1 VSVGVYAGALT
12 PPDTS
17 FTVVNVTDSDSA
29 NSLFQAIASPLKADC
44 APFDHGANSSQPVS
58 LAGTEAQCIGG
69 YSWGQEANDTPMPLT
84 DVTIRRA
91 EPGEKPYKLADSGG
105 LYLFVSPTGAKSFR
119 WKYRVD
125 GREKV
130 LTFGLYPEV
139 KLAEARDKRDE
150 ARRQLRD
157 GIDPGARR
165 EAAATFETLAR
176 AWHKREASR
185 WAARHSA
192 DVLGS
197 LEAEVFPALGALP
210 VDRISIRDVRR
221 CLGVIEDRGAIETAH
236 RVRQR
241 MDAVFRYAI
250 ASGETENNPAAS
262 VKDALAR
269 KAPVKPQPALVDLD
283 AARRMLAD
291 ALACPAQP
299 VTRTALLTMALTA
312 ARPGEVRGMM
322 WRELDLDAALWGIP
336 AARMKMRADHIIPLP
351 AVLVAALR
359 ELQALTGSGPLVFPS
374 IRDASQPMSE
384 NAVGYLLNRAG
395 YHGRQSAH
403 GFRATFSSIMNER
416 FPADRAVIDLM
427 LAHKPAGVSAS
438 EGSYNRAAHMQR
450 RRELADAWA
459 ELIAPRATALLTGER
474 G

>member
-1 VSVGVYAGALT
+1 
-12 PPDTS
+12 
-17 FTVVNVTDSDSA
+17 
-29 NSLFQAIASPLKADC
+29 
-44 APFDHGANSSQPVS
+44 
-58 LAGTEAQCIGG
+58 
-69 YSWGQEANDTPMPLT
+69 MPLT

-91 EPGEKPYKLADSGG
+91 EPGAKPYKLADSGG
-105 LYLFVSPTGAKSFR
+105 LYLYVSPTGAKSFR

-157 GIDPGARR
+157 GVDPGARK
-165 EAAATFETLAR
+165 EAAATFEDMAR
-176 AWHKREASR
+176 AWHRKEAPR
-185 WAARHSA
+185 WADRHAA

-197 LEAEVFPALGALP
+197 LEAEVFPTLGRLP

-221 CLGVIEDRGAIETAH
+221 CLQAVEDRGAIETAH

-241 MDAVFRYAI
+241 MEAVFRYAV
-250 ASGETENNPAAS
+250 ASGQTENNPAAA
-262 VKDALAR
+262 VKGALTH
-269 KAPVKPQPALVDLD
+269 KKPVKPQPALTDLY
-283 AARRMLAD
+283 AARNMLAA
-291 ALACPAQP
+291 ALATPAQP
-299 VTRTALLTMALTA
+299 VTRTALLTLALTA

-322 WRELDLDAALWGIP
+322 WRELDLEAALWGI
-336 AARMKMRADHIIPLP
+336 AADRMKGRVDHIIPLP
-351 AVLVAALR
+351 AALVTALR
-359 ELQALTGSGPLVFPS
+359 ELQPLTGHGALVFPS

-416 FPADRAVIDLM
+416 FPADRAIIDLM
-427 LAHKPAGVSAS
+427 LAHKPTNVSGS
-438 EGSYNRAAHMQR
+438 EAAYNRAAHMER

-459 ELIAPRATALLTGER
+459 ALILGDHP
-474 G
+474 